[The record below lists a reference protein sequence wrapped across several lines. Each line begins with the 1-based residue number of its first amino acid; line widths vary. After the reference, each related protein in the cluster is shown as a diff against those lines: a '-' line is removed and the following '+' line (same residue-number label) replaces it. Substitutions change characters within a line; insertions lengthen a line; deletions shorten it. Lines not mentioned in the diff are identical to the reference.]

1 MPTKIPVLRRVHLV
15 HSVMLCALA
24 SPLRAQTAGAS
35 DALAKLVPEGTA
47 VYVQAPSL
55 ERLGAAIQ
63 KIVGAFDKEKAQ
75 SFDLDAMIRE
85 GGLPVSPANID
96 HGKPLAFC
104 LVLPETQGGE
114 PSPAVLLPSA
124 NPDALVKEVS
134 GAGMPF
140 KTSVENGYVTLSMAP
155 DAKKSAGPAAIA
167 TGLPAGEISARV
179 DVKRLV
185 AHFRPM
191 IDMGLA
197 QLQMAMTSMPPEATN
212 GMDVGPMLKLYSD
225 GMRAVVDSG
234 QTLDLA
240 LRLDGNR
247 CEIAS
252 IFTAQEKSALAE
264 YGSKEKTD
272 AKALARYADAGAPVG
287 VVFGADPAS
296 LAKKLRPLIDA
307 AITAYPEP
315 LRSDFKKAMGS
326 FDDLAAAMG
335 SGVSG
340 GGNVSPDGLRY
351 SIYMRPKE
359 PKKLVEIYRTAFKS
373 MPSAT
378 LSDPKE
384 ETVDGVPVTRMRLK
398 IDPKAFADALAK
410 QKADAKPGAADAK
423 PGAKDPSAE
432 MQKLLEKMYG
442 KDGLQLCVGT
452 KGDTTTVVIGGDDAY
467 LKSAI
472 ARLSSPGQ
480 AVPGIARGLDQ
491 VGDLNPCMVL
501 NYDIGKMMHDMQGLM
516 GDAFPADKMKFPDT
530 PATVTSW
537 LGVDGRIFRG
547 AMSVDLAEL
556 GAFASAMKGAEN
568 AKAPAPT
575 KK

>member
-1 MPTKIPVLRRVHLV
+1 MPTKIPVLRRVHFV

-24 SPLRAQTAGAS
+24 SPLRAQTPGSS

-55 ERLGAAIQ
+55 DRLGAAI
-63 KIVGAFDKEKAQ
+63 KKVVGAFDKEKAQ

-140 KTSVENGYVTLSMAP
+140 KTSVESGYVTLTMAP
-155 DAKKSAGPAAIA
+155 EAKKGAGPAAIA

-197 QLQMAMTSMPPEATN
+197 QLQMAMASMPPEATN

-247 CEIAS
+247 CDIAS
-252 IFTAQEKSALAE
+252 IFTAQEKSALAD

-272 AKALARYADAGAPVG
+272 AKALARYADASSPVG
-287 VVFGADPAS
+287 LVFGTDPSS
-296 LAKKLRPLIDA
+296 LAKKLRPLLDA

-326 FDDLAAAMG
+326 FDDLAANMG
-335 SGVSG
+335 SAVCG
-340 GGNVSPDGLRY
+340 GGNVSADGLRY
-351 SIYMRPKE
+351 SLYMRPKD
-359 PKKLVEIYRTAFKS
+359 PKKLVEIYRTAFQS

-378 LSDPKE
+378 LTEPKQE
-384 ETVDGVPVTRMRLK
+384 SIDGVPVTRMRLQ
-398 IDPKAFADALAK
+398 IDPKAFADAFAK
-410 QKADAKPGAADAK
+410 QKTAAK

-442 KDGLQLCVGT
+442 KDGLQFCVGT
-452 KGDTTTVVIGGDDAY
+452 KGDTTAVVIGGDDAY
-467 LKSAI
+467 LKSAL
-472 ARLSSPGQ
+472 ARLSRPGQ
-480 AVPGIARGLDQ
+480 TAPGIARGLDQ
-491 VGDLNPCMVL
+491 VGDLNPCIVL
-501 NYDIGKMMHDMQGLM
+501 QYDIGKMMHDMQGVM
-516 GDAFPADKMKFPDT
+516 ADAFPADKMKFPDT

-537 LGVDGRIFRG
+537 LGVDGRTFKG
-547 AMSVDLAEL
+547 ALSVDLAEL
-556 GAFASAMKGAEN
+556 GAFASAMKGAED
-568 AKAPAPT
+568 AKAPAPP

>member
-1 MPTKIPVLRRVHLV
+1 MPTKIPVLRRVHFV

-24 SPLRAQTAGAS
+24 SPLRAQNSAPS

-55 ERLGAAIQ
+55 DRLGAAVKKVI
-63 KIVGAFDKEKAQ
+63 GAFDKEKAS

-96 HGKPLAFC
+96 HSKPLAFC

-140 KTSVENGYVTLSMAP
+140 KTSVDSGYVTLSMAP
-155 DAKKSAGPAAIA
+155 DAKKAAAPAAIA
-167 TGLPAGEISARV
+167 TGLPAGEISVRV

-197 QLQMAMTSMPPEATN
+197 QIQMAMASMPPEATN
-212 GMDVGPMLKLYSD
+212 GIDVAPMLKLYSD

-240 LRLDGNR
+240 LRLDGTR

-252 IFTAQEKSALAE
+252 VFTAQEKSALAD

-272 AKALARYADAGAPVG
+272 VKTLARYADAGSPVG
-287 VVFGADPAS
+287 VVFGSDPGS

-307 AITAYPEP
+307 ALTAYPEP
-315 LRSDFKKAMGS
+315 LRSQFKTAMGS
-326 FDDLAAAMG
+326 FDDLAAVMG
-335 SGVSG
+335 NAVCG
-340 GGNVSPDGLRY
+340 GGNVSAEGLRY
-351 SIYMRPKE
+351 SVYMRPKD
-359 PKKLVEIYRTAFKS
+359 PKKLVEIYRTMLKS

-378 LSDPKE
+378 LNEPKE
-384 ETVDGVPVTRMRLK
+384 DTVDGVPVTRMRMQ

-410 QKADAKPGAADAK
+410 QKASAK
-423 PGAKDPSAE
+423 PGAKDPSAD

-452 KGDTTTVVIGGDDAY
+452 KGDTTALVLGGDEAF
-467 LKSAI
+467 LKSAL
-472 ARLSSPGQ
+472 ARLSSPGSV
-480 AVPGIARGLDQ
+480 APGIARGLEQ
-491 VGDLNPCMVL
+491 VGDLSPCIVL
-501 NYDIGKMMHDMQGLM
+501 HYDIGKMMHDMQGLM
-516 GDAFPADKMKFPDT
+516 ADAFPADKMKFPDS

-537 LGVDGRIFRG
+537 LGVDGRMFRG

-556 GAFASAMKGAEN
+556 GAFASAMKGAED
-568 AKAPAPT
+568 AKAPAPA

>member
-1 MPTKIPVLRRVHLV
+1 MIPAIRRAHFVHT
-15 HSVMLCALA
+15 VMLLALA
-24 SPLRAQTAGAS
+24 TPLRAQNSAPS

-55 ERLGAAIQ
+55 DRLGAAVK

-104 LVLPETQGGE
+104 LVLPATQGGE
-114 PSPAVLLPSA
+114 PSPAVLLPSS

-134 GAGMPF
+134 GGGMPF
-140 KTSVENGYVTLSMAP
+140 KTSVDGGYVTLTMAP

-197 QLQMAMTSMPPEATN
+197 QMQMAMASMPPEATN
-212 GMDVGPMLKLYSD
+212 GMDVGPMLKLYAD
-225 GMRAVVDSG
+225 GMRSVVDSG
-234 QTLDLA
+234 ETLDLA

-252 IFTAQEKSALAE
+252 NLTAQEKSALAE

-272 AKALARYADAGAPVG
+272 AKALARYADSSSPVG
-287 VVFGADPAS
+287 VVFGADPGS

-307 AITAYPEP
+307 VFTAYPEP
-315 LRSDFKKAMGS
+315 LRSQFKKAMAS
-326 FDDLAAAMG
+326 FDDLSAAMG

-340 GGNVSPDGLRY
+340 GGTISADGMRY
-351 SIYMRPKE
+351 ALYLRPKD
-359 PKKLVEIYRTAFKS
+359 PKKLVEIYRTMLKA
-373 MPSAT
+373 MPTAT

-384 ETVDGVPVTRMRLK
+384 ETVDGIPVTRMRLK
-398 IDPKAFADALAK
+398 IDPQAMADALAK
-410 QKADAKPGAADAK
+410 QKPAGKQSEKDASEPIVK
-423 PGAKDPSAE
+423 
-432 MQKLLEKMYG
+432 MLERMYG
-442 KDGLQLCVGT
+442 KDGLQWCVGT
-452 KGDTTTVVIGGDDAY
+452 KGDTTAVVIGGDDAY
-467 LKSAI
+467 LKSSL
-472 ARLSSPGQ
+472 ARLSTPGQ
-480 AVPGIARGLDQ
+480 VPAGIARGLEQ
-491 VGDLNPCMVL
+491 VGDLSPCMVL
-501 NYDIGKMMHDMQGLM
+501 HYDIGKMMHDMQGMM
-516 GDAFPADKMKFPDT
+516 GDAFPNDKVKFPDT
-530 PATVTSW
+530 PASVTSW
-537 LGVDGRIFRG
+537 IGVDGRTFRG

-556 GAFASAMKGAEN
+556 AAFAQAMKNTQN
-568 AKAPAPT
+568 ANAPATP